1 MKREQKFL
9 YLLGHKKANFGCR
22 CSSAVECLPT
32 MCETLGSI
40 PSITNNNNRLTT

>member
-9 YLLGHKKANFGCR
+9 YPLGHKKANFGCR
-22 CSSAVECLPT
+22 CSSGVECLHT

-40 PSITNNNNRLTT
+40 TNKNNRLMT